1 MTPRIA
7 LVLGDPTGVGPELVA
22 KLLADPAASG
32 RAEVLLVGSRD
43 EWLRGQE
50 IAGVEVPVTE
60 AASLDEAAWEA
71 GRPALHHLPVSG
83 GPLRL
88 GEVSAEAGRHCL
100 EALGMGLDLAADGRA
115 GALCFAPLNK
125 AALRAGGNPHGDELH
140 WFAERLG
147 VKGYVGEI
155 NVVEDLWTARATSHI
170 ALREVA
176 AALTPKAI
184 VDAVVLIDAALRDAG
199 VAEPRIALC
208 CLNPHCSDGG
218 AFGDEEERVIEPAAA
233 AARERVARVLGPY
246 PADTIFMRARDEGFD
261 AIVTMY
267 HDQGQIALKLLGV
280 DGGVTLQGGLPVPIT
295 TPAHGT
301 AFDIAGQGRANPGA
315 MRRAFDLAC
324 RMAERR
330 VRNHIDTFTV
340 TG

>member
-1 MTPRIA
+1 LTPRIA
-7 LVLGDPTGVGPELVA
+7 LALGDPTGIGPELVA
-22 KLLADPAASG
+22 KLLAQPGVHDAADVQVIGSG
-32 RAEVLLVGSRD
+32 GELLRAQRL
-43 EWLRGQE
+43 
-50 IAGVEVPVTE
+50 AGVEEDAAQVVHDVPLE
-60 AASLDEAAWEA
+60 GA
-71 GRPALHHLPVSG
+71 PLPH
-83 GPLRL
+83 

-100 EALGMGLDLAADGRA
+100 DTLAVGLDLVAEGGAD
-115 GALCFAPLNK
+115 ALCFAPLNK
-125 AALRAGGNPHGDELH
+125 AALRAGGNPYGDELH

-147 VKGYVGEI
+147 FEGYVGEI
-155 NVVEDLWTARATSHI
+155 NVVEELWTARATSHI

-176 AALTPKAI
+176 DRLTPEAI
-184 VDAVVLIDAALRDAG
+184 VDAIELIDGAMREAG
-199 VAEPRIALC
+199 FAEPRIALC

-218 AFGDEEERVIEPAAA
+218 AFGDEEREVIEPAVR
-233 AARERVARVLGPY
+233 AARERLAHVLGPY

-301 AFDIAGQGRANPGA
+301 AFDIAGQGVAKPSA

-324 RMAERR
+324 RMGERR
-330 VRNHIDTFTV
+330 SGKVA
-340 TG
+340 